1 MRQQCRESF
10 GGVRHF
16 RRNQLAV
23 AFVDGFGPGV
33 VGESTGED
41 TDPRSEVESFSE
53 VKRYLKQIAQT
64 SARIRDDE
72 APAMEIQHTEWAG
85 PPSSRIQES
94 LGHAPMEGSCRE
106 EEPAEATKGSRNLLQ
121 RTPGSTVGACRLACD
136 KKHLRWASCTR
147 MTPVAMQWL

>member
-1 MRQQCRESF
+1 MRQQCREGF

-53 VKRYLKQIAQT
+53 VKRYLKQMAQT

-85 PPSSRIQES
+85 PPSSRVQES
-94 LGHAPMEGSCRE
+94 LGHAPMEDQPEADASQVE
-106 EEPAEATKGSRNLLQ
+106 ERSPDDRGHVVSAMVIQNHLHETKRKHAALLAE
-121 RTPGSTVGACRLACD
+121 
-136 KKHLRWASCTR
+136 LRQPS
-147 MTPVAMQWL
+147 